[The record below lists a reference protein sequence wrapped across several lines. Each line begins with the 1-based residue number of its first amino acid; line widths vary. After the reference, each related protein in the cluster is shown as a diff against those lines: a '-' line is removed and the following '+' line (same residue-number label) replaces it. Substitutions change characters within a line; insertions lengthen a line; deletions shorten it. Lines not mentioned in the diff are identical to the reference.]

1 MDGVIVSV
9 LVLGAGAV
17 GSTVTRA
24 FLGSGETVTVGTRS
38 ATQLPGAAAVPLD
51 ASDAGTLTRAAEGC
65 STIVVCTNPP
75 YHRWRSD
82 WPPIVD
88 AVIRAARQTGSDIV
102 MIGNLYSYGTASM
115 PMRET
120 TPEQPA
126 ESKGEVRRD
135 LWETLRAATKRGDVR
150 AVEVRASDYFGPGAG
165 ADAHLGTRF
174 FRPILASKR
183 SWAVGNPA
191 LPHSWAYLPDLASTV
206 VAASAYTGEWG
217 RVWHVPAATD
227 LSRTAICRQV
237 NERYGVRGSISGIPS
252 SLLKGIGAVNPVMRE
267 VAASS
272 YQFTAPFLSDASET
286 ERELDVRST
295 DWETALDDTV
305 AFYRS

>member
-1 MDGVIVSV
+1 MSV

-17 GSTVTRA
+17 GSTVTSA
-24 FLGSGETVTVGTRS
+24 FLQRGEQVTVATRS
-38 ATQLPGAAAVPLD
+38 ATELPGAAAVQLD
-51 ASDAGTLTRAAEGC
+51 ASDANALARAADGS

-102 MIGNLYSYGTASM
+102 MIGNLYPYGQASM

-135 LWETLRAATKRGDVR
+135 LWAMLRAASERGDVR

-165 ADAHLGTRF
+165 TDAHLGTRF
-174 FRPILASKR
+174 FNPILASKR

-227 LSRTAICRQV
+227 LGRTAICRQV

-252 SLLKGIGAVNPVMRE
+252 WLLASIGAVNPVMRE

-272 YQFTAPFLSDASET
+272 YQFTAPFLSDATET
-286 ERELDVRST
+286 ERVLGVRAT
-295 DWETALDDTV
+295 EWETALDDTV
-305 AFYRS
+305 AFYR